1 METIQD
7 KYIPGV
13 CNIGPEEI
21 KKRKVGIS
29 ILSHAVFMA
38 AL

>member
-1 METIQD
+1 METIQN

-21 KKRKVGIS
+21 KFSPS
-29 ILSHAVFMA
+29 IYAFLRILWFCI